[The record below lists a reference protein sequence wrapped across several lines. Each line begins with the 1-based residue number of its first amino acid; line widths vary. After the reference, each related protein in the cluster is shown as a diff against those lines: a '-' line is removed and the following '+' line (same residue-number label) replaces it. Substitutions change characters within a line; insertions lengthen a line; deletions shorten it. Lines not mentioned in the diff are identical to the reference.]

1 MPFSTGKLPLV
12 FGNTESTKLRREE
25 ITNTITPS
33 CLEQGRVGT

>member
-1 MPFSTGKLPLV
+1 MPFSTGKQPFV
-12 FGNTESTKLRREE
+12 FGKFESRKWRKEE